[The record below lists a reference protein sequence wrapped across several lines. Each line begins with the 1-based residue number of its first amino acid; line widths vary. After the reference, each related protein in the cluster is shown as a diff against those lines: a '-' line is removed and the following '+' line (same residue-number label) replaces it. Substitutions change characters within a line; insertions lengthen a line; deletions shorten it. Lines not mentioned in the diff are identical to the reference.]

1 MLAGVRDWP
10 SQIPYREA
18 APSTIKPLRRPARS
32 VPGILSLDGLAELE
46 TERQSIYIAGPL
58 AEPTRSGLPQSW
70 CATHTRAPI
79 SLSMASFI

>member
-46 TERQSIYIAGPL
+46 TERHEHIHRRPAGRAYAQRVA
-58 AEPTRSGLPQSW
+58 AELVRD
-70 CATHTRAPI
+70 AHT
-79 SLSMASFI
+79 SSD